1 MESCID
7 IGYDINGFVKYKIRF
22 RGSLIIGGFECSFN
36 RRSQQIYK
44 STLESTG
51 YMIRKKNWKTIK
63 DEFADFY
70 FEMRNKCL
78 FFYLEKIRRPINQQK
93 IIDI

>member
-1 MESCID
+1 MDSCID

-51 YMIRKKNWKTIK
+51 YMIRKKNWKIIK